1 MNVTRVLRASISR
14 VNGSVME
21 ELFAARQRIVEERI
35 EGLHASLM
43 YSSGWFLL
51 WLEGAD
57 EPIDMVLKRSSKKLR
72 LHAAPRVIHRSTGP
86 ATLNEP
92 LTIMSTQWPEAPD
105 DFARRIEAVEHAQ
118 PALEPREMW
127 RRLAEPC
134 ALAQAEPPRRVAL
147 VGADDTRS
155 IDFVRKLAER
165 FGATMVYQR
174 FASSDLTTRD
184 VGAAYVDLPLE
195 GAPTRLQVLSRR
207 ALGHRMVHESL
218 KGVERL
224 AVWLG
229 PKPTAALELADMV
242 AGFVQTA
249 SAPPEINLVGQA
261 PEMASSVR
269 EYLCRKFRHALSG
282 RVRETTEARLVEALF
297 APGAGLGQA
306 A

>member
-1 MNVTRVLRASISR
+1 
-14 VNGSVME
+14 
-21 ELFAARQRIVEERI
+21 
-35 EGLHASLM
+35 
-43 YSSGWFLL
+43 
-51 WLEGAD
+51 
-57 EPIDMVLKRSSKKLR
+57 
-72 LHAAPRVIHRSTGP
+72 
-86 ATLNEP
+86 
-92 LTIMSTQWPEAPD
+92 
-105 DFARRIEAVEHAQ
+105 
-118 PALEPREMW
+118 MW

-249 SAPPEINLVGQA
+249 SALPEINLVGQA

>member
-14 VNGSVME
+14 VNGSVMD

-35 EGLHASLM
+35 DGLHASLM

-57 EPIDMVLKRSSKKLR
+57 DAIDMVLKRSSKKLR

-92 LTIMSTQWPEAPD
+92 LTIMTTQWPETPD
-105 DFARRIEAVEHAQ
+105 NFARRIEALEHAQ
-118 PALEPREMW
+118 PALEPREIW
-127 RRLAEPC
+127 RRLAQPC
-134 ALAQAEPPRRVAL
+134 ALTQAEPPRRVAL
-147 VGADDTRS
+147 VGTDDTRS

-184 VGAAYVDLPLE
+184 VGAAYVDLSLDGE
-195 GAPTRLQVLSRR
+195 PTRLQVLSRR

-218 KGVERL
+218 KGVQRL

-229 PKPTAALELADMV
+229 PKPATAIELADSV
-242 AGFVQTA
+242 AGFVQATP
-249 SAPPEINLVGQA
+249 SVPEIDLVGQV
-261 PEMASSVR
+261 PEVAHSVR
-269 EYLCRKFRHALSG
+269 EYLCRQFRHALSG
-282 RVRETTEARLVEALF
+282 RVQETTEARLVEVLF
-297 APGAGLGQA
+297 APAFRHA

>member
-14 VNGSVME
+14 VNGSVMD

-35 EGLHASLM
+35 DGLHASLM

-57 EPIDMVLKRSSKKLR
+57 EAIDMVLKRSSKKLR

-92 LTIMSTQWPEAPD
+92 LTIMTTQWPETPD
-105 DFARRIEAVEHAQ
+105 NFARRIEALEHAQ
-118 PALEPREMW
+118 PALEPREIW
-127 RRLAEPC
+127 RRLAQPC
-134 ALAQAEPPRRVAL
+134 ALTQAEPPRRVAL
-147 VGADDTRS
+147 VGTDDTRS

-184 VGAAYVDLPLE
+184 VGAAYVDLSLDGE
-195 GAPTRLQVLSRR
+195 PTRLQVLSRR

-218 KGVERL
+218 KGVQRL

-229 PKPTAALELADMV
+229 SKPATAIELADSV
-242 AGFVQTA
+242 AGFVQATP
-249 SAPPEINLVGQA
+249 SVPEIDLVGQV
-261 PEMASSVR
+261 PEVAHSVR
-269 EYLCRKFRHALSG
+269 EYLCRQFRHALSG
-282 RVRETTEARLVEALF
+282 RVQETTEARLVEVLF
-297 APGAGLGQA
+297 APAFRHA